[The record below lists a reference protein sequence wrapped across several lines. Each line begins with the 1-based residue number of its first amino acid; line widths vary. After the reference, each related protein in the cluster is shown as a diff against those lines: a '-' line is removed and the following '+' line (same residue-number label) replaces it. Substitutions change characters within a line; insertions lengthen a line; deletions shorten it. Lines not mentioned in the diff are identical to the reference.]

1 MKPHQAVGIILLT
14 SEDLNKKVSFFN
26 YIFFHLSCSRKY
38 PYPAPPPPPPI
49 TEGNGK
55 FRGDGGGVQKEAIL
69 KAEQG
74 VF

>member
-26 YIFFHLSCSRKY
+26 YIFFSFELFQKISIPLST
-38 PYPAPPPPPPI
+38 PYH
-49 TEGNGK
+49 GGQWK
-55 FRGDGGGVQKEAIL
+55 FRGEWGGVQKEAIL